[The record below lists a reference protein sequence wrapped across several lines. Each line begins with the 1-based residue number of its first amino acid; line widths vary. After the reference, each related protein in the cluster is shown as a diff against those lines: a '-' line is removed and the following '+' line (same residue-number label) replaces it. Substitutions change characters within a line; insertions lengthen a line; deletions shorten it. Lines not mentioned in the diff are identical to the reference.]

1 MIELESGFLDS
12 LVYVML
18 PSLFSFFAL
27 FWAFYALHSYTA
39 DQKNMA
45 KVWSRVDRTRQSIRS
60 GFNKS
65 GKNIDYIIGEK
76 SVFSGIYSKMDQRTR
91 TAYWGNTKWKRSDSK
106 RQQKKYKERFLCCLI
121 LGSYSI

>member
-1 MIELESGFLDS
+1 MTIYEFTRYYYMTLYESNIKGQKTLNFKSGFLDS

-45 KVWSRVDRTRQSIRS
+45 KMWSRVDRTRQSIRS

-65 GKNIDYIIGEK
+65 G
-76 SVFSGIYSKMDQRTR
+76 
-91 TAYWGNTKWKRSDSK
+91 
-106 RQQKKYKERFLCCLI
+106 
-121 LGSYSI
+121 

>member
-1 MIELESGFLDS
+1 
-12 LVYVML
+12 ML

-65 GKNIDYIIGEK
+65 GKNIGYIIGEK
-76 SVFSGIYSKMDQRTR
+76 ICFQSNQHENGSADTDNVLGQHQTETSGQA
-91 TAYWGNTKWKRSDSK
+91 TAAEKV
-106 RQQKKYKERFLCCLI
+106 QKKISMLHHPQKLLH
-121 LGSYSI
+121 LVD